1 MAPDQPA
8 LEKTFR
14 AARKRLLAERAAQG
28 HWLGAL
34 ASSALSTA
42 TAVWAL
48 AMADRARREETYFPL
63 IHGGLD
69 WLAANRNEDGGWG
82 DTALS
87 KSNISTTTLV
97 WAAFAASAGG
107 VEAHLRA
114 VAAAEQ
120 WLRRRIG
127 DLEPEHVAAAVIA
140 RYGKDRTFSAPIL
153 ATAALAGR
161 LGPAPD
167 AWQHVTALPFELAA
181 CPHSWLKWLRLP
193 VVSYALPAL
202 IAIGQARHHF
212 LPSTSPVARFV
223 RGALVAKTL
232 EVLGRIQPPSGGFL
246 EATPLTSFVVMN
258 LIGAG
263 RVDHPVVTKGLE
275 FLAAS
280 ARPNGSW
287 PIDTN
292 LATWVTTLSVEALA
306 AGPDFDN
313 VLSADERLRI
323 LEWLLA
329 QQHLSEHPYTHAPP
343 GAWAWTDLE
352 GGVPDA
358 DDTAGALL
366 AIRRLASAEAPTSD
380 LARRCREAATRGA
393 AWLLDLQNRDGGI
406 PTFCRGWGTLPFDR
420 SSPDLTA
427 HAIRAWLA
435 WLDDLT
441 PALRRRIETAIARAA
456 DYLEHTQSPEGAWV
470 PLWFGN
476 QWSPREENP
485 LYGTARVLPALQ
497 ELAARGHAAAPRMA
511 VRGVEWILSA
521 QNWAG
526 AWGGSPAAKPSIEET
541 ALAVDAL
548 ATVLQTSRGGSPDPP
563 RENLEEALPVESI
576 RAAISRGVAWLVQR
590 TEEGREFQPSPIGF
604 YFAALWYY
612 ERFYPI
618 IFTVAALGRV
628 KAIEGL

>member
-1 MAPDQPA
+1 MDLPA
-8 LEKTFR
+8 LERTFR
-14 AARKRLLAERAAQG
+14 ATRERLMAERAAQG

-48 AMADRARREETYFPL
+48 AMADRARREETYFLL
-63 IHGGLD
+63 IRGGLD

-82 DTALS
+82 DTVLS
-87 KSNISTTTLV
+87 KSNLSTTTLV
-97 WAAFAASAGG
+97 WAAFAASTGG

-114 VAAAEQ
+114 VADAEQ

-127 DLEPEHVAAAVIA
+127 DLDPEHVAAAVIA

-161 LGPAPD
+161 LGLAPD
-167 AWQHVTALPFELAA
+167 AWQHVAALPFELAA

-313 VLSADERLRI
+313 VLAADERLRI

-366 AIRRLASAEAPTSD
+366 AIRRLASVEDPTSD
-380 LARRCREAATRGA
+380 LARRCREAAARGA

-435 WLDDLT
+435 WLDDMA
-441 PALRRRIETAIARAA
+441 PALRRRVETAIARAA

-476 QWSPREENP
+476 QWSPQEENP
-485 LYGTARVLPALQ
+485 LYGTARVLPALLD
-497 ELAARGHAAAPRMA
+497 LAARGHAAAPRMA
-511 VRGVEWILSA
+511 ARGVEWILSA

-526 AWGGSPAAKPSIEET
+526 AWGGSSAAKPSIEET

-548 ATVLQTSRGGSPDPP
+548 ACVLQRKRGGTPEADPS
-563 RENLEEALPVESI
+563 LESI
-576 RAAISRGVAWLVQR
+576 RSAVSRGAAWLVQR

-618 IFTVAALGRV
+618 IFTAAALGRV

>member
-1 MAPDQPA
+1 MALDRTELQR
-8 LEKTFR
+8 TFNATR
-14 AARKRLLAERAAQG
+14 QRLLAERAAQG

-48 AMADRARREETYFPL
+48 AMADRARREKGPGPFVTNHSAL
-63 IHGGLD
+63 IRGGLD

-87 KSNISTTTLV
+87 KSNLSTTTLV
-97 WAAFAASAGG
+97 WAAFAASEGNI
-107 VEAHLRA
+107 EAHQRA

-127 DLEPEHVAAAVIA
+127 DLDPEHVAAAVIA

-167 AWQHVTALPFELAA
+167 AWQHVAALPFELAA

-258 LIGAG
+258 LVGAG
-263 RVDHPVVTKGLE
+263 RIDHPVVTKGLE

-306 AGPDFDN
+306 AGPDFDG
-313 VLSADERLRI
+313 VLAADERLKI

-380 LARRCREAATRGA
+380 LARRCREAAARGT

-406 PTFCRGWGTLPFDR
+406 PTFCRGWGMLPFDR

-435 WLDDLT
+435 WLDDLA
-441 PALRRRIETAIARAA
+441 PALRGRVETAIARAA

-485 LYGTARVLPALQ
+485 LYGTARVLPALLD
-497 ELAARGHAAAPRMA
+497 LAARGHAGAARMA

-548 ATVLQTSRGGSPDPP
+548 ARVLQRKRGGTLEAAPSLESLRSAVSRG
-563 RENLEEALPVESI
+563 A
-576 RAAISRGVAWLVQR
+576 AWLVQH

-618 IFTVAALGRV
+618 IFTAAALGRV